1 MFKNILLLCVIVRLD
16 ENQDRKT
23 EVAMPYSAAHK
34 PKTRIRILN
43 AATAQ
48 FKKHG
53 FENVTIDQVMA
64 AAGLTRG
71 GFYAHF
77 KNKEDL
83 FVACVENGMSLLSS
97 PVLAKLRKA
106 EMRGHDWVTAFAE
119 LYLSRLHIENPDMGC
134 ALPTLSTEVSRSGD
148 KARAA
153 FSTLINQA
161 TEKLAWKLAKEDDVP
176 GIGQHI
182 NIDSD
187 KQVRNLPPE
196 YQQEST
202 TMLAMM
208 VGAVVLSR
216 AVDDQTADRIL
227 AGTRDSILTS
237 RGKIPAGET
246 KQAG

>member
-1 MFKNILLLCVIVRLD
+1 
-16 ENQDRKT
+16 
-23 EVAMPYSAAHK
+23 MPYKASHK
-34 PKTRIRILN
+34 PKTRIRIIN

-106 EMRGHDWVTAFAE
+106 ELLGNDWVTSFAQ

-148 KARAA
+148 NARGA
-153 FSTLINQA
+153 FSKLINQA
-161 TEKLAWKLAKEDDVP
+161 TEKLAWKLAKEDGVP
-176 GIGQHI
+176 GIDKHVD
-182 NIDSD
+182 IDATA
-187 KQVRNLPPE
+187 KPRNVPPE
-196 YQQEST
+196 YEREST
-202 TMLAMM
+202 AMLAMM

-216 AVDDQTADRIL
+216 AVDDGTADNIL
-227 AGTRDSILTS
+227 GHTRDSILSHRAKLDDTDQQKKT
-237 RGKIPAGET
+237 G
-246 KQAG
+246 

>member
-1 MFKNILLLCVIVRLD
+1 
-16 ENQDRKT
+16 
-23 EVAMPYSAAHK
+23 MPYDPKHK

-43 AATAQ
+43 AATAL

-106 EMRGHDWVTAFAE
+106 ELLGNDWVTSFAE

-148 KARAA
+148 KARTA
-153 FSTLINQA
+153 FSKLINQA
-161 TEKLAWKLAKEDDVP
+161 SEKLAWKLAKEDAVP
-176 GIGQHI
+176 GIDRHI
-182 NIDSD
+182 NIDGDD
-187 KQVRNLPPE
+187 KPRDVPE
-196 YQQEST
+196 SYEQEAT
-202 TMLAMM
+202 AMLAMM

-216 AVDDQTADRIL
+216 AVDDDTADRIL
-227 AGTRDSILTS
+227 ERTRDTILDARSKQIGEKDENVSESDVVDQSKKPVRTS
-237 RGKIPAGET
+237 A
-246 KQAG
+246 